1 MKLKPEY
8 YKYVRV
14 GDEFRFDSG
23 MDASHKA
30 LAKGEK
36 ATSAGSIFVMG
47 DEEAV
52 CWKWESQYSDSLDVG
67 SADDDEARLTKLLG
81 ITRKKDASEV

>member
-1 MKLKPEY
+1 MKLKPDF
-8 YKYVRV
+8 YKYVRI
-14 GDEFRFDSG
+14 GDEFRFAG
-23 MDASHKA
+23 GLDAMHKV
-30 LAKGEK
+30 LANGEK

-52 CWKWESQYSDSLDVG
+52 CWKWASQYSDSLDVG

-81 ITRKKDASEV
+81 VPRKKDFSEA

>member
-1 MKLKPEY
+1 MKLKPEF

-30 LAKGEK
+30 LTKGEK
-36 ATSAGSIFVMG
+36 ATSAGSIFVFG

-52 CWKWESQYSDSLDVG
+52 YWKWASQYSDSLGVS
-67 SADDDEARLTKLLG
+67 SADDDEERLTKLLG
-81 ITRKKDASEV
+81 IPRRKDASEV